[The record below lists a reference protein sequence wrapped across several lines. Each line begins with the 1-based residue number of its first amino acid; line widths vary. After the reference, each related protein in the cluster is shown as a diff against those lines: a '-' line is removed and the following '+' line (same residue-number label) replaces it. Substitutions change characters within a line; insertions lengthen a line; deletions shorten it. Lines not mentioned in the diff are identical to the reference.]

1 MCLKIQTELC
11 SVQKINSNLNI
22 SEIFSIIYIER
33 LRKEEKINR
42 VNAVL
47 KDLKSDSS
55 QPFMREVPLR
65 ILVRLKSRF
74 VGGFTASLNISEYS
88 SWGENIAVRRKSR
101 MRIGFIKHLL
111 SCIGERRDG
120 FDSRCSGSFRGIAKR

>member
-11 SVQKINSNLNI
+11 SVQKTNSNLNI

-74 VGGFTASLNISEYS
+74 VGGSAASLNIAPTGVCKK
-88 SWGENIAVRRKSR
+88 WKG
-101 MRIGFIKHLL
+101 
-111 SCIGERRDG
+111 
-120 FDSRCSGSFRGIAKR
+120 KRLIQPISPNKCT

>member
-1 MCLKIQTELC
+1 MCLRIQTELC
-11 SVQKINSNLNI
+11 SAQKINSNLNI

-74 VGGFTASLNISEYS
+74 VGGSAASLNISEYS
-88 SWGENIAVRRKSR
+88 SSGKNIAVRRKSR

-111 SCIGERRDG
+111 SCTGERRDR
-120 FDSRCSGSFRGIAKR
+120 FNSCCSGSFRGVA

>member
-1 MCLKIQTELC
+1 MELC
-11 SVQKINSNLNI
+11 SVQKTNSNLNI

-55 QPFMREVPLR
+55 QSV
-65 ILVRLKSRF
+65 I
-74 VGGFTASLNISEYS
+74 NIS
-88 SWGENIAVRRKSR
+88 I
-101 MRIGFIKHLL
+101 
-111 SCIGERRDG
+111 
-120 FDSRCSGSFRGIAKR
+120 